1 MARAT
6 FRYNPFAPECPEAK
20 ESPVK
25 WRLIPRDEAFFES
38 FVTMANEIRSAATLF
53 QEMVG
58 PPEPIWDRASQ
69 INDIEHRCD
78 ALPRDVLLRLHRT
91 FVTPIDRED
100 IHALA
105 LALDDVA
112 DAIDDCAKL
121 MQLYRLNSVRPG
133 VRELAR
139 ILLDQTHQV
148 EKAMEALRDKGPI
161 SASTAEIDRLEHE
174 GDVVFQESIVKL
186 FDNEKDPIQVIKW
199 KELYGH
205 LEAATDRCEDIGNVL
220 DGITVKHA

>member
-1 MARAT
+1 MR
-6 FRYNPFAPECPEAK
+6 
-20 ESPVK
+20 
-25 WRLIPRDEAFFES
+25 WRLIPRDEAFFQS
-38 FVTMANEIRSAATLF
+38 FVTTATEIRTAARLY
-53 QEMVG
+53 QEMVA
-58 PPEPIWDRASQ
+58 PDQPLWDRASQ

-78 ALPRDVLLRLHRT
+78 ALTRDVLLRLHRT

-121 MQLYRLNSVRPG
+121 MQLYRLEVVRPG

-139 ILLDQTHQV
+139 ILADQTHQV
-148 EKAMEALRDKGPI
+148 EKAMEALRDKGVV
-161 SASTAEIDRLEHE
+161 STATAEIDRLEHE
-174 GDVVFQESIVKL
+174 GDVVYQESIVKL

>member
-1 MARAT
+1 MR
-6 FRYNPFAPECPEAK
+6 
-20 ESPVK
+20 
-25 WRLIPRDEAFFES
+25 WRLIPREEAFFES
-38 FVTMANEIRSAATLF
+38 FVHMAVEIRSAATLS
-53 QEMVG
+53 QQMV
-58 PPEPIWDRASQ
+58 EPDEPLWDRVSR
-69 INDIEHRCD
+69 INDVEHRCD
-78 ALPRDVLLRLHRT
+78 ALTRDVLLRLHRT

-121 MQLYRLNSVRPG
+121 MQLYRLDRVRPG

-139 ILLDQTHQV
+139 IILDQTNQV
-148 EKAMEALRDKGPI
+148 EKAMEALRDKVDVSG
-161 SASTAEIDRLEHE
+161 STAEIDRLEHE
-174 GDVVFQESIVKL
+174 ADVAYQQSIVRL

-220 DGITVKHA
+220 DGIAVKNA

>member
-1 MARAT
+1 VR
-6 FRYNPFAPECPEAK
+6 
-20 ESPVK
+20 
-25 WRLIPRDEAFFES
+25 WRLIPRDESFFEG
-38 FVTMANEIRSAATLF
+38 FVKMANEIRFAATLF
-53 QEMVG
+53 QEMVQ
-58 PPEPIWDRASQ
+58 PDEPIWDRAAR
-69 INDIEHRCD
+69 INDVEHRCD
-78 ALPRDVLLRLHRT
+78 ALTRDVLLRLHRT

-121 MQLYRLNSVRPG
+121 MQLYRLDRVRPG

-139 ILLDQTHQV
+139 ILVDQAHQV
-148 EKAMEALRDKGPI
+148 ERAMEALRDKGAV

-174 GDVVFQESIVKL
+174 GDVVYQESIVKL
-186 FDNEKDPIQVIKW
+186 FELEKDPIAVIKW

-220 DGITVKHA
+220 DGIAVKHA

>member
-1 MARAT
+1 M
-6 FRYNPFAPECPEAK
+6 
-20 ESPVK
+20 K
-25 WRLIPRDEAFFES
+25 WSLIPRDEAFFQS
-38 FVTMANEIRSAATLF
+38 FVNMATEIRAAATLF

-58 PPEPIWDRASQ
+58 PDEPLWDRAAQ

-78 ALPRDVLLRLHRT
+78 ALTRDILLRLHRT

-121 MQLYRLNSVRPG
+121 MQLYRLDSIRPG
-133 VRELAR
+133 IRELAR
-139 ILLDQTHQV
+139 ILLDQTRQV
-148 EKAMEALRDKGPI
+148 ERAMEALRDKGTV

>member
-1 MARAT
+1 M
-6 FRYNPFAPECPEAK
+6 
-20 ESPVK
+20 K
-25 WRLIPRDEAFFES
+25 WRLIPREEAFFES
-38 FVTMANEIRSAATLF
+38 FVQMAVEIRQAAILF
-53 QEMVG
+53 EEMVA
-58 PPEPIWDRASQ
+58 PDEPLWDRVSR

-78 ALPRDVLLRLHRT
+78 DLTRDVLLRLHRT

-121 MQLYRLNSVRPG
+121 MQLYRLDRVRPG

-139 ILLDQTHQV
+139 ILADQTKQV
-148 EKAMEALRDKGPI
+148 EKAMEALRDKAVVAGP
-161 SASTAEIDRLEHE
+161 TEEIDRLEHE
-174 GDVVFQESIVKL
+174 GDVVYQQSIVVL
-186 FDNEKDPIQVIKW
+186 FDHEKDPIQVIKW
-199 KELYGH
+199 KELYGY

-220 DGITVKHA
+220 DGIAVKHA

>member
-1 MARAT
+1 MAT
-6 FRYNPFAPECPEAK
+6 
-20 ESPVK
+20 
-25 WRLIPRDEAFFES
+25 
-38 FVTMANEIRSAATLF
+38 EIRFAATLF

-58 PPEPIWDRASQ
+58 PDEPLWDRASR

-78 ALPRDVLLRLHRT
+78 ALTRDVLLRLHRT

-121 MQLYRLNSVRPG
+121 MQLYRLDSVRPG

-139 ILLDQTHQV
+139 ILHDQTRQV
-148 EKAMEALRDKGPI
+148 ERAMEALRDKGAV

-174 GDVVFQESIVKL
+174 GDVVYQDAIVRL

-205 LEAATDRCEDIGNVL
+205 MEAATDRCEDIGNVL
-220 DGITVKHA
+220 DGIAVKHA